1 MTDVP
6 LLLPDSEDR
15 ENLLKNGVTHILSIH
30 NSAKPVLEVSSPGG
44 GGPGGPPRGNR
55 GWEDADGTHAAFSWR
70 GAEREEATLG
80 FAPVVFFFLAP
91 ICAVRF

>member
-30 NSAKPVLEVSSPGG
+30 NSAKPVLEVSSPAGG
-44 GGPGGPPRGNR
+44 GG
-55 GWEDADGTHAAFSWR
+55 T
-70 GAEREEATLG
+70 
-80 FAPVVFFFLAP
+80 
-91 ICAVRF
+91 